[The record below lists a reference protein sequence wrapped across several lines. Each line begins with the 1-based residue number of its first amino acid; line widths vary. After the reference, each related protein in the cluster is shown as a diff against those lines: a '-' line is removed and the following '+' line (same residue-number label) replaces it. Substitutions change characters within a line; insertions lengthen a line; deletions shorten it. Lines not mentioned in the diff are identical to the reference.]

1 MALIAGGVG
10 VTAIRSLLEDLPRNC
25 DPVVVLRASRADEI
39 VLASEVVQLVRH
51 RKGRVH
57 ELIGSRSE
65 VRLDRLFELVPD
77 MWDRDVYVSGSEGF
91 VNRAVATLS
100 RRGVPEDAIHFEVYS
115 L

>member
-1 MALIAGGVG
+1 VALIAGGVG

-25 DPVVVLRASRADEI
+25 DPVVVLRASHADDV
-39 VLASEVVQLVRH
+39 VLASEVTELVRH

-77 MWDRDVYVSGSEGF
+77 MWDRDVYVSGPEGF
-91 VNRAVATLS
+91 VNRVVTTLA
-100 RRGVPEDAIHFEVYS
+100 RHGVPDDAVHFEVYS